1 MKVHKSIF
9 KVLLILST
17 VFLMVAFPFGG
28 QKTADEKKIEM
39 MDIKKVY
46 QLIVDGETYD
56 VFTAQKVTKDILEE
70 RQVNLGPDDKVYP
83 ALDAIVED
91 EIKVVRVA
99 KETVEEE
106 KTIPFTVEKQE
117 SADLYQGETRVIQKG
132 QNGREKKVYEIILE
146 DGKEIVRN
154 FVKTVLV
161 KEPVKQVV
169 AYGIR
174 QTVSRGGTSVEFK
187 KSLLMSATGYTHTG
201 NRTYTGVWPSVGI
214 VAVDPKVIPL
224 HSKLYI
230 DGYGYGTAMD
240 VGGSIKGN
248 RIDLFFETRSEA
260 LKWGRRNVQVFIL
273 NHE

>member
-1 MKVHKSIF
+1 MKVHKSIS

-17 VFLMVAFPFGG
+17 VALMVAFPLGG
-28 QKTADEKKIEM
+28 QKIADEKKFAK
-39 MDIKKVY
+39 MDFKKVY

-56 VFTAQKVTKDILEE
+56 VFTAKKVTKDILAEK
-70 RQVNLGPDDKVYP
+70 QIVLGQDDKVYP
-83 ALDAIVED
+83 ALDAVAED
-91 EIKVVRVA
+91 EIRVVRVA

-106 KTIPFTVEKQE
+106 KVIPYTVEKQE

-132 QNGREKKVYEIILE
+132 QNGREKKIYEIVFE

-154 FVKTVLV
+154 IVKTVLV

-169 AYGIR
+169 AYGTR
-174 QTVSRGGTSVEFK
+174 QTVSRGGTSFEFK
-187 KSLLMSATGYTHTG
+187 KSLSMTATGYTHTG

-230 DGYGYGTAMD
+230 DGYGYATAMD
-240 VGGSIKGN
+240 VGSSIKGN
-248 RIDLFFETRSEA
+248 RIDLFFETRAEA
-260 LKWGRRNVQVFIL
+260 LKWGRRKVQVFVL
-273 NHE
+273 NP